1 MSDTKSIIR
10 KTSIFANLP
19 DDDVA
24 FIASYGQEIQLKRGE
39 MLFKQDDT
47 AQSFYVVCSGK
58 VSVEIP
64 ALYGPPLIVQELS
77 EGEVLGWS
85 WLIKP
90 YKWAFSA
97 RAGSDAQLIAFDGA
111 KVLQHCEE
119 DQAFG
124 YRILK
129 LFTQLM
135 SERLAAARLQMM
147 ESWAAPGAA

>member
-1 MSDTKSIIR
+1 MPGIKSTIR
-10 KTSIFANLP
+10 NTNFFAELP
-19 DDDVA
+19 DDDVEL
-24 FIASYGQEIQLKRGE
+24 IASYGQETQLKRGD
-39 MLFKQDDT
+39 MLFKQDD
-47 AQSFYVVCSGK
+47 AAKSFYIVCSGK
-58 VSVEIP
+58 VSVEVP

-77 EGEVLGWS
+77 DGQILGWS

-90 YKWAFSA
+90 YKWSFSA
-97 RAGSDAQLIAFDGA
+97 RAESDTQLIAFDGP

-119 DQAFG
+119 DPAFG

-129 LFTQLM
+129 MFTQLM